1 MPGTCWLTLRLQTLL
16 PSRRCTQT
24 LMSLGVSSIFAKL
37 YFLIS
42 RQRKLWICL
51 TSLLS
56 FSSLL
61 ACSTVWHMFLLR
73 ILLRLF
79 LDLKLTFSI
88 TAILDPTIFVFHRYE
103 NVILEYVEEHG
114 DLWPD
119 WSEEVR
125 LFVAYLDRTWISKMP
140 MTRNRARKDPL
151 FKFRLWNKW
160 KEVREDIPTTNNS
173 NEADNNQWNRSTE
186 PNASGLL
193 SPTSYVKSPCPGKL
207 FLIQPVQWCSAVV
220 QQH

>member
-1 MPGTCWLTLRLQTLL
+1 MN
-16 PSRRCTQT
+16 
-24 LMSLGVSSIFAKL
+24 IFL
-37 YFLIS
+37 
-42 RQRKLWICL
+42 RKLRMEQSSGD
-51 TSLLS
+51 TR
-56 FSSLL
+56 SSLL
-61 ACSTVWHMFLLR
+61 ACFTVWHMFLLR

-173 NEADNNQWNRSTE
+173 NEADNNLWNQSTE
-186 PNASGLL
+186 PNASLWTIITNFIREESLSRKTLL
-193 SPTSYVKSPCPGKL
+193 DSAN
-207 FLIQPVQWCSAVV
+207 AVV
-220 QQH
+220 QTALRTLANKNREINVLGLKT

>member
-79 LDLKLTFSI
+79 LEIKLTFSI
-88 TAILDPTIFVFHRYE
+88 TAILDPTIFFNPQVYE

-125 LFVAYLDRTWISKMP
+125 LFVAYLDRTWIGKLP

-151 FKFRLWNKW
+151 LKFKLWNK
-160 KEVREDIPTTNNS
+160 
-173 NEADNNQWNRSTE
+173 
-186 PNASGLL
+186 
-193 SPTSYVKSPCPGKL
+193 
-207 FLIQPVQWCSAVV
+207 
-220 QQH
+220 